1 MKQQSSLSIMHI
13 LEYARLAPSVHNAQ
27 PWKFIIHE
35 SSVSLIAEPKRM
47 LDEGD
52 PTGRESWISFG
63 ICLEAILQAA
73 KGLGMSATITHQ
85 QTTSFDGVIAT
96 VMIGNEA
103 TKKNPTILNALRERY
118 TYREKMAPATI
129 SAALVRRCQASVK
142 DLPGVDAHV
151 MQDKDSI
158 RDTGA
163 LTKKAMSLA
172 LGDPGFR
179 NELFHFIHYNW
190 SSSRT
195 GLHGY
200 AMGEGWLGSIFAKWS
215 VKLGVGLPLKAR
227 HDQQRIVDAS
237 ALIFVATTGDVPSFW
252 FKAGRGYLRVALEV
266 AASGLVQ
273 GTLAAP
279 VEAASFHEDIE
290 KMLGTNKRIQTM
302 IRVGNPTHVPKRKS
316 PRLELADL
324 T

>member
-1 MKQQSSLSIMHI
+1 MKQQLSVPITQI

-27 PWKFIIHE
+27 PWKFAIHD
-35 SSVSLIAEPKRM
+35 SSILLLCEPDRM

-63 ICLEAILQAA
+63 ICLEAIMQAA
-73 KGLGMSATITHQ
+73 KGLGFKATITHQ
-85 QTTSFDGVIAT
+85 QTATFETTIAT
-96 VMIGNEA
+96 VHIAPGG
-103 TKKNPTILNALRERY
+103 KKHPDILTALKKRY
-118 TYREKMAPATI
+118 TYRENMAPATLENDLI
-129 SAALVRRCQASVK
+129 KRCQDAVK
-142 DLPGVDAHV
+142 DLPDIKAHV
-151 MQDKDSI
+151 MTDKSSI
-158 RDTGA
+158 ATVGA

-179 NELFHFIHYNW
+179 SELFHFIHYNW
-190 SSSRT
+190 SSART

-215 VKLGVGLPLKAR
+215 VKLGIGLPLKAR
-227 HDQQRIVDAS
+227 HDQQRITDAS
-237 ALIFVATTGDVPSFW
+237 ALIFVSAQGDVPRFW
-252 FKAGRGYLRVALEV
+252 FTAGRGYLRVALEV
-266 AASGLVQ
+266 AKSGLVQ

-279 VEAASFHEDIE
+279 VEAATFHEDIE
-290 KMLGTNKRIQTM
+290 TMLGTKQRIQTM
-302 IRVGNPTHVPKRKS
+302 IRVGKPTRIPKRKS